1 MWSQRGL
8 VDDVVA
14 AKEDGADVR
23 EVSLEVN
30 EVLSLGK
37 RMDDSALIACFQT
50 VDRMVH
56 EAGNDVWVSSIRTQ
70 GLWIETG

>member
-1 MWSQRGL
+1 M
-8 VDDVVA
+8 DDVVA

-70 GLWIETG
+70 GLWNETG